1 MQGNLRRIRRVGGQI
16 GMSTPQG
23 QGRSHFFDSFEKP
36 VARCQRRFAEPS
48 RNLLARIAGDV
59 LDICFT

>member
-1 MQGNLRRIRRVGGQI
+1 
-16 GMSTPQG
+16 MSTPQG